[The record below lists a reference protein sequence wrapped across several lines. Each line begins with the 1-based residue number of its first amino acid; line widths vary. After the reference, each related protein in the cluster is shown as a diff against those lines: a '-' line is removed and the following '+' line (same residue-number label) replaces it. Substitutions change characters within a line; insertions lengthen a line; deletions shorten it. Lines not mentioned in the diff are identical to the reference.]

1 MTLQKIQYRAVDLAG
16 HPQTGIVE
24 AASVEAALLELHGR
38 NLQVFAAEAATG
50 AHSDKKTNHALLG
63 FAFNRANLDWRLQ
76 LYRQLAV
83 MLNAGVV
90 VDRALRV
97 IASQAQKPW
106 EKSLHTD
113 LGQGVSAGQPLSFAL
128 AKHVPT
134 AGPDEIGLIKAA
146 EKSASLAQALGE
158 LASMLERRRD
168 IRSRVVSALVYP
180 AFLLLLAPIALIIVG
195 TVLVPNIAPLF
206 EATGAD
212 MPLSLRAMVVA
223 GQSWQEHMLLW
234 LALLALIAVCVAT
247 MATNQ
252 KRRGGSLRILR
263 KLPLFGVLQRKAL
276 DAKLCRPLGSLLKSG
291 APLQSAIA
299 AVEET
304 LTSEND
310 RDRLSRARS
319 SVSSGGKL
327 STALGKEKLLQG
339 AALQMIVVGEETN
352 QLDTML
358 LHVADAAEKE
368 LQMGIDRLMTLLVPV
383 LTIAIGL
390 LIGGIMMSV
399 MRAILAV
406 NQLAA
411 Q

>member
-134 AGPDEIGLIKAA
+134 